1 MIRAIKSK
9 RDEWDTLSVFVY
21 KLYWTKKKQLPVIN
35 LFHLNAVNSLLIVI
49 EVAPLNFEDKINI

>member
-9 RDEWDTLSVFVY
+9 RDEKDTLSVFVY
-21 KLYWTKKKQLPVIN
+21 KLYWTSKKQLPVIN
-35 LFHLNAVNSLLIVI
+35 LFHLNAFNSLLIVI